1 MTPRSLTDMD
11 DVGSMDEIQMLP
23 EETDG
28 EYTKMAGEMTSLEGM
43 QEDEANEDDDEDA
56 DDDM

>member
-1 MTPRSLTDMD
+1 
-11 DVGSMDEIQMLP
+11 
-23 EETDG
+23 
-28 EYTKMAGEMTSLEGM
+28 MAGEMTSLEGM